1 MCADERRAQA
11 AKNLVMQERQALD
24 ARKPR
29 VKEKLFA
36 LYLRWKARSIFT
48 SKEIRSL
55 RQRYKDVNEYLE
67 QLRLD
72 GDKGGRLNFSELKND
87 RYTVFLA
94 LFFAALKEKNKVRNE
109 TRHRIEV
116 ISQAPRWLELI
127 RVRPNLRWY
136 SNSVVLG

>member
-11 AKNLVMQERQALD
+11 AKNLVMHERQALD
-24 ARKPR
+24 ARKRR

-87 RYTVFLA
+87 RYTVFFSSFLCRPQREKQGAKRNKTSYRSDLSSTALA
-94 LFFAALKEKNKVRNE
+94 RAHQSK
-109 TRHRIEV
+109 
-116 ISQAPRWLELI
+116 P
-127 RVRPNLRWY
+127 
-136 SNSVVLG
+136 